1 MPSIPKATF
10 QIVRCMIETRT
21 VQLSLVGLWRGRE
34 EWFWQTAL
42 ILLET
47 PLLGMKGRKKDDVL
61 LLSPE
66 PILLLSPPLPFPPF
80 LLQTRLQCE
89 YAPGTVLGTIQFE
102 SDIVAG
108 PEEDL
113 SLVGSKQ

>member
-10 QIVRCMIETRT
+10 QIVRCVIETRAAR
-21 VQLSLVGLWRGRE
+21 LSLVGQWRGRE

-47 PLLGMKGRKKDDVL
+47 PLLGMKGRKKDDVS

-66 PILLLSPPLPFPPF
+66 PILLLSPPLPSFPF
-80 LLQTRLQCE
+80 TNMSS
-89 YAPGTVLGTIQFE
+89 V
-102 SDIVAG
+102 
-108 PEEDL
+108 
-113 SLVGSKQ
+113 